1 MTNKKD
7 DDGIERTVVRVPDK
21 VAKEI
26 NTRAIHTLRANT
38 NHANTL
44 HESGLEFA
52 MSNHADVAINSW
64 LLYQMQKAGFTPR
77 EAISCFMEFLCGSVL
92 PSFINIPMI
101 RKQVEKEVLKGAG
114 RDEPPVI
121 SQVNDMLKQQGL
133 EPLIVAGSLTEIV
146 EQLQALIEAEG
157 KTRQ

>member
-1 MTNKKD
+1 MTNKKG
-7 DDGIERTVVRVPDK
+7 DDGIKRTVVQVPGK

-26 NTRAIHTLRANT
+26 NTRAVRTMRVNMEYANK
-38 NHANTL
+38 L
-44 HESGLEFA
+44 HDSGFEYA
-52 MSNHADVAINSW
+52 MSNHADVAISAW
-64 LLYQMQKAGFTPR
+64 LLFQMQKAGFTPR

-157 KTRQ
+157 ETRQ